1 MHALLADAGVPW
13 ESARIAAQPADAVA
27 EALGRWDADCLFMG
41 AFGRGRLRD
50 FLFGSHTAEILER
63 VAGPVFVTP

>member
-1 MHALLADAGVPW
+1 LADTGVPW
-13 ESARIAAQPADAVA
+13 ESARLAADPADAVA
-27 EALGRWDADCLFMG
+27 EALNRWDADCLFMG

-63 VAGPVFVTP
+63 VPVPVFICR